1 MRNKSKIVR
10 NKSKVVRDK
19 SIQTKRNVIEK
30 KKSEKKG
37 RLKMKNKK
45 LSTTITITI
54 SIVAAVCILGLFL
67 FANGSMTSVMKK
79 NSMDNMKTSL
89 ESRQKVIED
98 YVNNAEDQLVSYSKG
113 IEIVKLLENPTD
125 SEIQKKAQKYTED
138 YYKEL
143 SGWEGIYAG
152 EPNTHVIVHNNPK
165 IVGMTTRKGEALK
178 QLQDAMKESD
188 RLYNAGIIVSPAT
201 KKLTLS
207 MYCPVYKGDEMIG
220 YVGGG
225 PFGEQLQKS
234 LDALKVEGLDNA
246 SFTMINTKTNT
257 YIFSKDSKKIAKE
270 IKDPMLLNVSE
281 SAKKGA
287 GNQIHEIDYKDAD
300 GKDCVGVY
308 RVLNDRGWAV
318 VMTDTEDEIFAMANT
333 NRNTLGFICLGSFLL
348 IMLLTYVVIRFCL
361 NPLKVAENAILNL
374 KDLKLNKDERIEKYV
389 NGKSEIG
396 HIATAIDSLYRTFDA
411 IIDTLNSCSVSLLK
425 SAEKITSSSEE
436 LYDCVGDNA
445 ATVEQVVAGVTLTE
459 EAVEQVGKEIGRISE
474 LVSDVGRKVSDGSE
488 RSEELIQ
495 EVQKMKDTAN
505 QSLDANREKMVWN
518 ENNIEKAMK
527 ELQSLSRINE
537 MVDRILEI
545 TSQTNLL
552 SLNASI
558 EAARAGE
565 AGKGFAVVASE
576 IGNLALSSSETATE
590 IQTIC
595 KDANKNIDYVRQCFV
610 SILDYWKTDVTKQFT
625 DFIEMSNEYS
635 TSIGSIEELIRG
647 IQNVTDSVSDGVV
660 AICNQME
667 RVEGATEE
675 NSQGMERIIDKIE
688 TTKTSAEAISSVTHE
703 NQKNAE
709 EIRDIVKKFTK

>member
-1 MRNKSKIVR
+1 
-10 NKSKVVRDK
+10 
-19 SIQTKRNVIEK
+19 
-30 KKSEKKG
+30 
-37 RLKMKNKK
+37 MKNKK

-270 IKDPMLLNVSE
+270 IKDPMLLNISE

-374 KDLKLNKDERIEKYV
+374 KDLKLNKDEKIEKYV

>member
-1 MRNKSKIVR
+1 
-10 NKSKVVRDK
+10 
-19 SIQTKRNVIEK
+19 
-30 KKSEKKG
+30 
-37 RLKMKNKK
+37 MKNKK

-67 FANGSMTSVMKK
+67 FANGSMTSVMKN

-188 RLYNAGIIVSPAT
+188 RLYNAGIIVSPAS

-270 IKDPMLLNVSE
+270 IKDPMLLNISE

-287 GNQIHEIDYKDAD
+287 GNQVHEIDYQDAD

-374 KDLKLNKDERIEKYV
+374 KDLKLNKDEKIEKYV

>member
-1 MRNKSKIVR
+1 
-10 NKSKVVRDK
+10 
-19 SIQTKRNVIEK
+19 
-30 KKSEKKG
+30 
-37 RLKMKNKK
+37 MKNKK

-188 RLYNAGIIVSPAT
+188 RLYNAGIIVSPAS

-246 SFTMINTKTNT
+246 SFTMINTKTTT

-270 IKDPMLLNVSE
+270 IKDPMLLNISE

-287 GNQIHEIDYKDAD
+287 GNQVHEIDYKDAD

-308 RVLNDRGWAV
+308 RVLNDRGWVV

-374 KDLKLNKDERIEKYV
+374 KDLKLNKDEKIEKYV

>member
-1 MRNKSKIVR
+1 
-10 NKSKVVRDK
+10 
-19 SIQTKRNVIEK
+19 
-30 KKSEKKG
+30 
-37 RLKMKNKK
+37 MKNFK
-45 LSTTITITI
+45 LSTTITVTI
-54 SIVAAVCILGLFL
+54 SVVVAVCMLGLFL
-67 FANGSMTSVMKK
+67 FANNSMTTVMKN

-188 RLYNAGIIVSPAT
+188 RLYNAGIIVSPAS

-270 IKDPMLLNVSE
+270 IKDPMLLNISE
-281 SAKKGA
+281 SAKKEA
-287 GNQIHEIDYKDAD
+287 GNQVHEIDYKDAD

-374 KDLKLNKDERIEKYV
+374 KDLKLNKDEKIEKYV

-565 AGKGFAVVASE
+565 AGRGFAVVASE
-576 IGNLALSSSETATE
+576 IGDLALSSSETATE

-660 AICNQME
+660 AICNEME

>member
-1 MRNKSKIVR
+1 
-10 NKSKVVRDK
+10 
-19 SIQTKRNVIEK
+19 
-30 KKSEKKG
+30 
-37 RLKMKNKK
+37 MKNKK

-625 DFIEMSNEYS
+625 DFIDMSNEYS
-635 TSIGSIEELIRG
+635 TSIGSIEKLIRG

-660 AICNQME
+660 AICDQME

-709 EIRDIVKKFTK
+709 EIRDIVKNLQNKKSLLRIDQNS

>member
-1 MRNKSKIVR
+1 
-10 NKSKVVRDK
+10 
-19 SIQTKRNVIEK
+19 
-30 KKSEKKG
+30 
-37 RLKMKNKK
+37 MKNKK

-188 RLYNAGIIVSPAT
+188 RLYNAGIIVSPAS

-270 IKDPMLLNVSE
+270 IKDPMLLNISE

-287 GNQIHEIDYKDAD
+287 GNQVHEIDYKDAD

-374 KDLKLNKDERIEKYV
+374 KDLKLNKDEKIEKYV

-675 NSQGMERIIDKIE
+675 NSQGMECIIDKIE

>member
-1 MRNKSKIVR
+1 
-10 NKSKVVRDK
+10 
-19 SIQTKRNVIEK
+19 
-30 KKSEKKG
+30 
-37 RLKMKNKK
+37 MKNFK
-45 LSTTITITI
+45 LSTTITVTI
-54 SIVAAVCILGLFL
+54 SVVVAVCMLGLFL
-67 FANGSMTSVMKK
+67 FANNSMTTVMKN

-113 IEIVKLLENPTD
+113 IEIVNLLENPTD

-178 QLQDAMKESD
+178 QLQDAMKKSD
-188 RLYNAGIIVSPAT
+188 RLYNAGIIVSPAS

-270 IKDPMLLNVSE
+270 IKDPMLLNISE

-287 GNQIHEIDYKDAD
+287 GNQVHEIDYKDAD

-625 DFIEMSNEYS
+625 DFIDMSNEYS
-635 TSIGSIEELIRG
+635 TSIGSIEKLIRG

-660 AICNQME
+660 AICDQME

-675 NSQGMERIIDKIE
+675 NSQGLERIIDKIE

>member
-1 MRNKSKIVR
+1 
-10 NKSKVVRDK
+10 
-19 SIQTKRNVIEK
+19 
-30 KKSEKKG
+30 
-37 RLKMKNKK
+37 MKNKK

-188 RLYNAGIIVSPAT
+188 RLYNAGIIVSPAS

-270 IKDPMLLNVSE
+270 IKDPMLLNISE

-287 GNQIHEIDYKDAD
+287 GNQVHEIDYKDAD

-625 DFIEMSNEYS
+625 DFIDMSNEYS
-635 TSIGSIEELIRG
+635 TSIGSIEKLIRG

-660 AICNQME
+660 AICDQME

>member
-1 MRNKSKIVR
+1 
-10 NKSKVVRDK
+10 
-19 SIQTKRNVIEK
+19 
-30 KKSEKKG
+30 
-37 RLKMKNKK
+37 MKNKK

-188 RLYNAGIIVSPAT
+188 RLYNAGIIVSPAS

-270 IKDPMLLNVSE
+270 IKDPMLLNISE

-287 GNQIHEIDYKDAD
+287 GNQVHEIDYKDAD

-308 RVLNDRGWAV
+308 RVLNDRGWVV

-374 KDLKLNKDERIEKYV
+374 KDLKLNKDEKIEKYV

>member
-1 MRNKSKIVR
+1 M
-10 NKSKVVRDK
+10 
-19 SIQTKRNVIEK
+19 
-30 KKSEKKG
+30 
-37 RLKMKNKK
+37 
-45 LSTTITITI
+45 
-54 SIVAAVCILGLFL
+54 
-67 FANGSMTSVMKK
+67 
-79 NSMDNMKTSL
+79 
-89 ESRQKVIED
+89 
-98 YVNNAEDQLVSYSKG
+98 
-113 IEIVKLLENPTD
+113 
-125 SEIQKKAQKYTED
+125 
-138 YYKEL
+138 

-188 RLYNAGIIVSPAT
+188 RLYNAGIIVSPAS

-625 DFIEMSNEYS
+625 DFIDMSNEYS
-635 TSIGSIEELIRG
+635 TSIGSIEKLIRG

-660 AICNQME
+660 AICDQME

>member
-1 MRNKSKIVR
+1 M
-10 NKSKVVRDK
+10 
-19 SIQTKRNVIEK
+19 
-30 KKSEKKG
+30 
-37 RLKMKNKK
+37 
-45 LSTTITITI
+45 
-54 SIVAAVCILGLFL
+54 
-67 FANGSMTSVMKK
+67 
-79 NSMDNMKTSL
+79 
-89 ESRQKVIED
+89 
-98 YVNNAEDQLVSYSKG
+98 
-113 IEIVKLLENPTD
+113 
-125 SEIQKKAQKYTED
+125 
-138 YYKEL
+138 

-188 RLYNAGIIVSPAT
+188 RLYNAGIIVSPAS

-270 IKDPMLLNVSE
+270 IKDPMLLNISE

-287 GNQIHEIDYKDAD
+287 GNQVHEIDYKDAD

-374 KDLKLNKDERIEKYV
+374 KDLKLNKDEKIEKYV

>member
-1 MRNKSKIVR
+1 M
-10 NKSKVVRDK
+10 
-19 SIQTKRNVIEK
+19 
-30 KKSEKKG
+30 
-37 RLKMKNKK
+37 
-45 LSTTITITI
+45 
-54 SIVAAVCILGLFL
+54 
-67 FANGSMTSVMKK
+67 
-79 NSMDNMKTSL
+79 
-89 ESRQKVIED
+89 
-98 YVNNAEDQLVSYSKG
+98 
-113 IEIVKLLENPTD
+113 
-125 SEIQKKAQKYTED
+125 
-138 YYKEL
+138 

-188 RLYNAGIIVSPAT
+188 RLYNAGIIVSPAS

-270 IKDPMLLNVSE
+270 IKDPMLLNISE

-287 GNQIHEIDYKDAD
+287 GNQVHEIDYKDAD

-374 KDLKLNKDERIEKYV
+374 KDLKLNKDEKIEKYV

-565 AGKGFAVVASE
+565 AGRGFAVVASE
-576 IGNLALSSSETATE
+576 IGDLALSSSETATE

-660 AICNQME
+660 AICNEME

>member
-1 MRNKSKIVR
+1 M
-10 NKSKVVRDK
+10 
-19 SIQTKRNVIEK
+19 
-30 KKSEKKG
+30 
-37 RLKMKNKK
+37 
-45 LSTTITITI
+45 
-54 SIVAAVCILGLFL
+54 
-67 FANGSMTSVMKK
+67 
-79 NSMDNMKTSL
+79 
-89 ESRQKVIED
+89 
-98 YVNNAEDQLVSYSKG
+98 
-113 IEIVKLLENPTD
+113 
-125 SEIQKKAQKYTED
+125 
-138 YYKEL
+138 

-287 GNQIHEIDYKDAD
+287 GNQVHEIDYKDAD

-374 KDLKLNKDERIEKYV
+374 KDLKLNKDEKIEKYV

>member
-1 MRNKSKIVR
+1 
-10 NKSKVVRDK
+10 
-19 SIQTKRNVIEK
+19 
-30 KKSEKKG
+30 
-37 RLKMKNKK
+37 MKNFK
-45 LSTTITITI
+45 LSTTITVTI
-54 SIVAAVCILGLFL
+54 SVVVAVCMLGLFL
-67 FANGSMTSVMKK
+67 FANNSMTTVMKN

-270 IKDPMLLNVSE
+270 IKDPMLLNISE

-287 GNQIHEIDYKDAD
+287 GNQVHEIDYKDAD

-374 KDLKLNKDERIEKYV
+374 KDLKLNKDEKIEKYV

-565 AGKGFAVVASE
+565 AGRGFAVVASE

>member
-1 MRNKSKIVR
+1 
-10 NKSKVVRDK
+10 
-19 SIQTKRNVIEK
+19 
-30 KKSEKKG
+30 
-37 RLKMKNKK
+37 
-45 LSTTITITI
+45 
-54 SIVAAVCILGLFL
+54 
-67 FANGSMTSVMKK
+67 MKK

-188 RLYNAGIIVSPAT
+188 RLYNAGIIVSPAS

-270 IKDPMLLNVSE
+270 IKDPMLLNILE

-287 GNQIHEIDYKDAD
+287 GNQVHEIDYKDAD

-411 IIDTLNSCSVSLLK
+411 IIDTLNSCSVSLLE

>member
-1 MRNKSKIVR
+1 
-10 NKSKVVRDK
+10 
-19 SIQTKRNVIEK
+19 
-30 KKSEKKG
+30 
-37 RLKMKNKK
+37 MKNKK

-113 IEIVKLLENPTD
+113 IELVKLLENPTD

-188 RLYNAGIIVSPAT
+188 RLYNAGIIVSPAS

-270 IKDPMLLNVSE
+270 IKDPMLLNISE

-287 GNQIHEIDYKDAD
+287 GNQVHEIDYKDAD

-374 KDLKLNKDERIEKYV
+374 KDLKLNKDEKIEKYV

>member
-1 MRNKSKIVR
+1 
-10 NKSKVVRDK
+10 
-19 SIQTKRNVIEK
+19 
-30 KKSEKKG
+30 
-37 RLKMKNKK
+37 MKNKK

-188 RLYNAGIIVSPAT
+188 RLYNAGIIVSPAS

-270 IKDPMLLNVSE
+270 IKDPMLLNISE

-287 GNQIHEIDYKDAD
+287 GNQVHEIDYKDAD

-308 RVLNDRGWAV
+308 HVLNDRGWAV

-374 KDLKLNKDERIEKYV
+374 KDLKLNKDEKIEKYV

-635 TSIGSIEELIRG
+635 TSIGSIEKLIRG

-660 AICNQME
+660 AICDQME

>member
-1 MRNKSKIVR
+1 
-10 NKSKVVRDK
+10 
-19 SIQTKRNVIEK
+19 
-30 KKSEKKG
+30 
-37 RLKMKNKK
+37 MKNKK

-125 SEIQKKAQKYTED
+125 SEIRKKAQKYTED

>member
-1 MRNKSKIVR
+1 
-10 NKSKVVRDK
+10 
-19 SIQTKRNVIEK
+19 
-30 KKSEKKG
+30 
-37 RLKMKNKK
+37 MKNKK

-188 RLYNAGIIVSPAT
+188 RLYNAGIIVSPAS

-270 IKDPMLLNVSE
+270 IKDPMLLNISE

-287 GNQIHEIDYKDAD
+287 GNQVHEIDYKDAD

-308 RVLNDRGWAV
+308 RVSNDRGWAV

-374 KDLKLNKDERIEKYV
+374 KDLKLNKDEKIEKYV

-505 QSLDANREKMVWN
+505 QSLDATREKMVWN

>member
-1 MRNKSKIVR
+1 
-10 NKSKVVRDK
+10 
-19 SIQTKRNVIEK
+19 
-30 KKSEKKG
+30 
-37 RLKMKNKK
+37 MKNKK

-54 SIVAAVCILGLFL
+54 SVVVAVCMLGLFL
-67 FANGSMTSVMKK
+67 FANNSMTTVMKN

-188 RLYNAGIIVSPAT
+188 RLYNAGIIVSPAS

-270 IKDPMLLNVSE
+270 IKDPMLLNISE

-287 GNQIHEIDYKDAD
+287 GNQVHEIDYQDAD

-374 KDLKLNKDERIEKYV
+374 KDLKLNKDEKIEKYV

>member
-1 MRNKSKIVR
+1 
-10 NKSKVVRDK
+10 
-19 SIQTKRNVIEK
+19 
-30 KKSEKKG
+30 
-37 RLKMKNKK
+37 MKNKK

-98 YVNNAEDQLVSYSKG
+98 YVNNAEDQLVSYCKG

-625 DFIEMSNEYS
+625 DFIDMSNEYS
-635 TSIGSIEELIRG
+635 TSIGSIEKLIRG

-660 AICNQME
+660 AICDQME

>member
-1 MRNKSKIVR
+1 
-10 NKSKVVRDK
+10 
-19 SIQTKRNVIEK
+19 
-30 KKSEKKG
+30 
-37 RLKMKNKK
+37 MKNFK
-45 LSTTITITI
+45 LSTTITVTI
-54 SIVAAVCILGLFL
+54 SVVVAVCMLGLFL
-67 FANGSMTSVMKK
+67 FANNSMTTVMKN

-270 IKDPMLLNVSE
+270 IKEPMLLNISE

-348 IMLLTYVVIRFCL
+348 ILLLTYVVIRFCL

-374 KDLKLNKDERIEKYV
+374 KDLKLNKDEKIEKYV

-565 AGKGFAVVASE
+565 AGRGFAVVASE

>member
-1 MRNKSKIVR
+1 
-10 NKSKVVRDK
+10 
-19 SIQTKRNVIEK
+19 
-30 KKSEKKG
+30 
-37 RLKMKNKK
+37 MKNKK

-54 SIVAAVCILGLFL
+54 SLVAAVCILGLFL

-98 YVNNAEDQLVSYSKG
+98 YVNNAENQLISYSKG
-113 IEIVKLLENPTD
+113 IEIVNLLEHPDEPDVVET
-125 SEIQKKAQKYTED
+125 AQKYTEN

-188 RLYNAGIIVSPAT
+188 RLYNAGIIVSPAS

-270 IKDPMLLNVSE
+270 IKDPMLLNISE

-287 GNQIHEIDYKDAD
+287 GNQIREIDYKDAD

-374 KDLKLNKDERIEKYV
+374 KDLKLNKDEKIEKYV

-436 LYDCVGDNA
+436 LYDCVDDNA

-565 AGKGFAVVASE
+565 AGRGFAVVASE
-576 IGNLALSSSETATE
+576 IGDLALSSSETATE

-660 AICNQME
+660 AICNEME

>member
-1 MRNKSKIVR
+1 
-10 NKSKVVRDK
+10 
-19 SIQTKRNVIEK
+19 
-30 KKSEKKG
+30 
-37 RLKMKNKK
+37 MKNKK

-188 RLYNAGIIVSPAT
+188 RLYNAGIIVSPAS

-270 IKDPMLLNVSE
+270 IKDPMLLNISE

-287 GNQIHEIDYKDAD
+287 GNQVHEIDYKDAD

-374 KDLKLNKDERIEKYV
+374 KDLKLNKDEKIEKYV

-709 EIRDIVKKFTK
+709 EIRDIVKKFAK

>member
-1 MRNKSKIVR
+1 M
-10 NKSKVVRDK
+10 
-19 SIQTKRNVIEK
+19 
-30 KKSEKKG
+30 G
-37 RLKMKNKK
+37 R
-45 LSTTITITI
+45 
-54 SIVAAVCILGLFL
+54 
-67 FANGSMTSVMKK
+67 
-79 NSMDNMKTSL
+79 
-89 ESRQKVIED
+89 
-98 YVNNAEDQLVSYSKG
+98 Y
-113 IEIVKLLENPTD
+113 
-125 SEIQKKAQKYTED
+125 
-138 YYKEL
+138 
-143 SGWEGIYAG
+143 YAG

-188 RLYNAGIIVSPAT
+188 RLYNAGIIVSPAS

-270 IKDPMLLNVSE
+270 IKDPMLLNISE

-287 GNQIHEIDYKDAD
+287 GNQVHEIDYKDAD

-374 KDLKLNKDERIEKYV
+374 KDLKLNKDEKIEKYV

>member
-1 MRNKSKIVR
+1 
-10 NKSKVVRDK
+10 
-19 SIQTKRNVIEK
+19 
-30 KKSEKKG
+30 
-37 RLKMKNKK
+37 MKNKK

-188 RLYNAGIIVSPAT
+188 RLYNAGIIVSPAS

-270 IKDPMLLNVSE
+270 IKDPMLLNISE

-287 GNQIHEIDYKDAD
+287 GNQVHEIDYKDAD

-374 KDLKLNKDERIEKYV
+374 KDLKLNKDEKIEKYV

-635 TSIGSIEELIRG
+635 TSIDSIEELIRG

>member
-1 MRNKSKIVR
+1 
-10 NKSKVVRDK
+10 
-19 SIQTKRNVIEK
+19 
-30 KKSEKKG
+30 
-37 RLKMKNKK
+37 MKNFK
-45 LSTTITITI
+45 LSTTITVTI
-54 SIVAAVCILGLFL
+54 SVVVAVCMLGLFL
-67 FANGSMTSVMKK
+67 FANNSMTTVMKK

-188 RLYNAGIIVSPAT
+188 RLYNAGIIVSPAS

-270 IKDPMLLNVSE
+270 IKDPMLLNISE

-287 GNQIHEIDYKDAD
+287 GNQVHEIDYQDAD

-374 KDLKLNKDERIEKYV
+374 KDLKLNKDEKIEKYV

>member
-1 MRNKSKIVR
+1 
-10 NKSKVVRDK
+10 
-19 SIQTKRNVIEK
+19 
-30 KKSEKKG
+30 
-37 RLKMKNKK
+37 MKNKK

-625 DFIEMSNEYS
+625 DFIDMSNEYS

>member
-1 MRNKSKIVR
+1 
-10 NKSKVVRDK
+10 
-19 SIQTKRNVIEK
+19 
-30 KKSEKKG
+30 
-37 RLKMKNKK
+37 MKNKK

-595 KDANKNIDYVRQCFV
+595 KDANKNIDYVRQCFI

-625 DFIEMSNEYS
+625 DFIDMSNEYS
-635 TSIGSIEELIRG
+635 TSIGSIEKLIRG

-660 AICNQME
+660 AICDQME

>member
-1 MRNKSKIVR
+1 
-10 NKSKVVRDK
+10 
-19 SIQTKRNVIEK
+19 
-30 KKSEKKG
+30 
-37 RLKMKNKK
+37 MKNET

-125 SEIQKKAQKYTED
+125 SEIRKKAQKYTED

-625 DFIEMSNEYS
+625 DFIDMSNEYS
-635 TSIGSIEELIRG
+635 TSIGSIEKLIRG

-660 AICNQME
+660 AICDQME

>member
-1 MRNKSKIVR
+1 
-10 NKSKVVRDK
+10 
-19 SIQTKRNVIEK
+19 
-30 KKSEKKG
+30 
-37 RLKMKNKK
+37 MKNKK

-188 RLYNAGIIVSPAT
+188 RLYNAGIIVSPAS

-270 IKDPMLLNVSE
+270 IKDPMLLNISE

-287 GNQIHEIDYKDAD
+287 GNQVHEIDYKDAD

-374 KDLKLNKDERIEKYV
+374 KDLKLNKDEKIEKYV

-709 EIRDIVKKFTK
+709 EIRDIVKKIYKIKNRY

>member
-1 MRNKSKIVR
+1 
-10 NKSKVVRDK
+10 
-19 SIQTKRNVIEK
+19 
-30 KKSEKKG
+30 
-37 RLKMKNKK
+37 MKNKK

-113 IEIVKLLENPTD
+113 IETVKLLENPTD

-188 RLYNAGIIVSPAT
+188 RLYNAGIIVSPAS

-270 IKDPMLLNVSE
+270 IKDPMLLNISE

-287 GNQIHEIDYKDAD
+287 GNQVHEIDYKDAD

-374 KDLKLNKDERIEKYV
+374 KDLKLNKDEKIEKYV

>member
-1 MRNKSKIVR
+1 
-10 NKSKVVRDK
+10 
-19 SIQTKRNVIEK
+19 
-30 KKSEKKG
+30 
-37 RLKMKNKK
+37 MKNVK
-45 LSTTITITI
+45 LSTTITVTI
-54 SIVAAVCILGLFL
+54 SVVVAVCMLGLFL
-67 FANGSMTSVMKK
+67 FANNSMTTVMKN

-113 IEIVKLLENPTD
+113 IEIVNLLENPTD

-188 RLYNAGIIVSPAT
+188 RLYNAGIIVSPAS

-270 IKDPMLLNVSE
+270 IKDPMLLNILE

-287 GNQIHEIDYKDAD
+287 GNQVHEIDYKDAD

-374 KDLKLNKDERIEKYV
+374 KDLKLNKDEKIEKYV

-625 DFIEMSNEYS
+625 DFIDMSNEYS
-635 TSIGSIEELIRG
+635 TSIGSIEKLIRG

>member
-1 MRNKSKIVR
+1 
-10 NKSKVVRDK
+10 
-19 SIQTKRNVIEK
+19 
-30 KKSEKKG
+30 
-37 RLKMKNKK
+37 MKNRK

-113 IEIVKLLENPTD
+113 IEIVNLLENPTD
-125 SEIQKKAQKYTED
+125 SEIRKKAQKYTED

-188 RLYNAGIIVSPAT
+188 RLYNAGIIVSPAS

-270 IKDPMLLNVSE
+270 IKDPMLLNILE

-287 GNQIHEIDYKDAD
+287 GNQVHEIDYKDAD

-374 KDLKLNKDERIEKYV
+374 KDLKLNKDEKIEKYV

>member
-1 MRNKSKIVR
+1 M
-10 NKSKVVRDK
+10 
-19 SIQTKRNVIEK
+19 
-30 KKSEKKG
+30 
-37 RLKMKNKK
+37 
-45 LSTTITITI
+45 
-54 SIVAAVCILGLFL
+54 
-67 FANGSMTSVMKK
+67 
-79 NSMDNMKTSL
+79 
-89 ESRQKVIED
+89 
-98 YVNNAEDQLVSYSKG
+98 
-113 IEIVKLLENPTD
+113 
-125 SEIQKKAQKYTED
+125 
-138 YYKEL
+138 

-188 RLYNAGIIVSPAT
+188 RLYNAGIIVSPAS

-270 IKDPMLLNVSE
+270 IKDPMLLNISE

-287 GNQIHEIDYKDAD
+287 GNQVHEIDYKDAD

-374 KDLKLNKDERIEKYV
+374 KDLKLNKDEKIEKYV

-625 DFIEMSNEYS
+625 DFIDMSNEYS
-635 TSIGSIEELIRG
+635 TSIGSIEKLIRG

-660 AICNQME
+660 AICDQME

>member
-1 MRNKSKIVR
+1 
-10 NKSKVVRDK
+10 
-19 SIQTKRNVIEK
+19 
-30 KKSEKKG
+30 
-37 RLKMKNKK
+37 MKNFK
-45 LSTTITITI
+45 LSTTITVTI
-54 SIVAAVCILGLFL
+54 SVVVAVCMLGLFL
-67 FANGSMTSVMKK
+67 FANNSMTTVMKK

-188 RLYNAGIIVSPAT
+188 RLYNAGIIVSPAS

-270 IKDPMLLNVSE
+270 IKDPMLLNISE

-287 GNQIHEIDYKDAD
+287 GNQVHEIDYKDAD

-374 KDLKLNKDERIEKYV
+374 KDLKLNKDEKIEKYV

>member
-1 MRNKSKIVR
+1 
-10 NKSKVVRDK
+10 
-19 SIQTKRNVIEK
+19 
-30 KKSEKKG
+30 
-37 RLKMKNKK
+37 MKNKK

-188 RLYNAGIIVSPAT
+188 RLYNAGIIVSPAS

-270 IKDPMLLNVSE
+270 IKDPMLLNISE

-287 GNQIHEIDYKDAD
+287 GNQVHEIDYKDAD

-374 KDLKLNKDERIEKYV
+374 KDLKLNKDEKIEKYV

-565 AGKGFAVVASE
+565 SGKGFAVVASE

>member
-1 MRNKSKIVR
+1 
-10 NKSKVVRDK
+10 
-19 SIQTKRNVIEK
+19 
-30 KKSEKKG
+30 
-37 RLKMKNKK
+37 MKNKK

-188 RLYNAGIIVSPAT
+188 RLYNAGIIVSPAS

-270 IKDPMLLNVSE
+270 IKDPMLLNISE

-287 GNQIHEIDYKDAD
+287 GNQVHEIDYQDAD

-374 KDLKLNKDERIEKYV
+374 KDLKLNKDEKIEKYV

-625 DFIEMSNEYS
+625 DFIDMSNEYS
-635 TSIGSIEELIRG
+635 TSIGSIEKLIRG

-660 AICNQME
+660 AICDQME